1 MPPQEPTTIAH
12 AAPGPDLADAPSERW
27 LEDDEQL
34 PPRPRRR
41 LLTPLPLAL
50 AAVLLI
56 ACGFIGGVLVEKG
69 QNETSSA
76 TPSGG
81 ASAFASRLR
90 SLAGA
95 AGSGSSSS
103 AGAGAGAG
111 GAGAG
116 GGFARPTA
124 GTVAYISGDTLYVT
138 GTESNTIKVWTSPGT
153 SVTKTV
159 QSSVKAIHPGET
171 VTVTGSTAADGIVT
185 AESIRVGS
193 LGGGL
198 ASLLG
203 GGTSSSS
210 SSGSGSGASSSGS
223 SGEPALF
230 GK

>member
-1 MPPQEPTTIAH
+1 MPPQEPTTIPH
-12 AAPGPDLADAPSERW
+12 AAPGADTSDAQPERW

-69 QNETSSA
+69 QSETSGS
-76 TPSGG
+76 PSSG
-81 ASAFASRLR
+81 AAGAFASRLR
-90 SLAGA
+90 SLTGA
-95 AGSGSSSS
+95 AGGGSGS
-103 AGAGAGAG
+103 APG
-111 GAGAG
+111 GAAAS

-138 GTESNTIKVWTSPGT
+138 GTESNTIKVQTSPGT

-159 QSSVKAIHPGET
+159 KSSVKAIHPGEA
-171 VTVTGSTAADGIVT
+171 VTVTGSTAADGTVT

-203 GGTSSSS
+203 GGSSSSS
-210 SSGSGSGASSSGS
+210 SSGSGSGGSSSGS